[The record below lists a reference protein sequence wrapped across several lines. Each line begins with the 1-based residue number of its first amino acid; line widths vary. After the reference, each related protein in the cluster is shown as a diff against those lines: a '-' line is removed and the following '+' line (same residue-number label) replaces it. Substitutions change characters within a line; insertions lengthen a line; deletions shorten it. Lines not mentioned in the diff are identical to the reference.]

1 MPVLDSQ
8 SFPHILETVVNF
20 ASPELLLAFR
30 ACSRDLR
37 VRADIRLF
45 EHVEVVFP
53 SIPDDI
59 ILRDKSSYPANIVE
73 VAIRPFGS
81 NLTFEWLA
89 DPDRLFVPD
98 PTATDADLIARS
110 ELRARVQEHV
120 PKARLL
126 DISIQACWGA
136 PANSLM
142 VFLEAWWNIGWERVV
157 LRRMGLPSNWSWHLN
172 NIPSFRSEV
181 LFGGMTGNWTAGRCV
196 LLLDCSPGSIAEN
209 HGVES
214 FNKRRLHPV
223 EAQVQHVVLH
233 LLRSDNL
240 DPSPSS
246 HGASI
251 LTQILRLPF
260 QFKDN
265 RPAQVTVVGGTEE
278 CRVAAGLPATASQ
291 AEFYS
296 ELELKAA
303 LQVYVTPGYRSI
315 RSCIRFVTPDEYAA
329 EVGAEQHAFETKVD
343 SYTGPPV
350 AYIK

>member
-37 VRADIRLF
+37 IRADIRLF
-45 EHVEVVFP
+45 EHIEVVFP
-53 SIPDDI
+53 SIPQDI

-73 VAIRPFGS
+73 VAVRPFGS

-98 PTATDADLIARS
+98 ATATDADLIARWD
-110 ELRARVQEHV
+110 LRARVQEHV

-126 DISIQACWGA
+126 DISGQACWDA
-136 PANSLM
+136 PAESLI
-142 VFLEAWWNIGWERVV
+142 VFEEAWWNIGWEGVV
-157 LRRMGLPSNWSWHLN
+157 LRRLGQPSNWFWHLN
-172 NIPSFRSEV
+172 NVPSFRSEV
-181 LFGGMTGNWTAGRCV
+181 LFGDMPGNWTAGRCV
-196 LLLDCSPGSIAEN
+196 RLIHCSPGDVADN
-209 HGVES
+209 CGVQP
-214 FNKRRLHPV
+214 FTKRRPQSF
-223 EAQVQHVVLH
+223 EAGVKEVVLH
-233 LLRSDNL
+233 LLRSDTLN
-240 DPSPSS
+240 PSRSS
-246 HGASI
+246 HKASI

-260 QFKDN
+260 QFKID

-278 CRVAAGLPATASQ
+278 CRIAAGLLATASQ

-303 LQVYVTPGYRSI
+303 LEVYVTPGYRSI

-329 EVGAEQHAFETKVD
+329 EVGVEQLAFETKVD
-343 SYTGPPV
+343 PYTGPPV
-350 AYIK
+350 AYIR